1 MTAGASFVF
10 WRRLGEGRL
19 AAVGREAHL
28 GAGEYRGD
36 ADPEGLGDG
45 GYGLDAEEALG
56 VERVQ
61 DGTSAEA
68 RLRDDGVDSDL
79 TCGTFAS
86 QLGRYGCV

>member
-45 GYGLDAEEALG
+45 GDGLDAEETLRIEG
-56 VERVQ
+56 VQ
-61 DGTSAEA
+61 DGASAEA
-68 RLRDDGVDSDL
+68 RQFHDGVDGDL
-79 TCGTFAS
+79 LGGAFAS
-86 QLGRYGCV
+86 QLGCYGGV